1 MFGTIVMDVFLTTGP
16 LLPSFSGTIAQV
28 LVKPAATAVAIGIAC
43 NVLFFPQSTSYV
55 LLADMKVILGSMTEF
70 IDACRLS
77 FDNNARPMSSAR
89 LQQAKA
95 SAIMKYKGLEAPYA
109 FLPLDVSLGRWNAED
124 IVLLR
129 KPLRNV
135 FVTWAS
141 LLESQ
146 ISRSQSRALHKQ
158 FKEHEASLDHGEEKK
173 EGRSRVGRHQL
184 AQQLDFVRLFR
195 HGESEDLIIKSLAVL
210 RETSDP
216 ILLSCKASIEA
227 IAEGLAMA
235 NGPNFYSRPSPE
247 AWAGALQRHCDT
259 LEKLR
264 FDYKEFISRTPSR
277 LLDPHAHFFDENGC
291 LNPPPNSGIAPLRGV
306 LFGLIFQERIL
317 SFARATEQL
326 LAQTIALEEKRTKVR
341 LWFPTGLRHLFSWA
355 FGREPTPQVATASRE
370 AEAERIDPKPKRHRR
385 HPPKGYTQE
394 NGASTANQLESIHL
408 HRSRERSSTSRFI
421 LGLLNWISN
430 DEGMFALRIV
440 VVTIALAIP
449 AAIPSSAG
457 FYYREKGLWGLIMAQ
472 IALVP
477 YTADFIWSLLLRFVG
492 TIVGG
497 VIGLVAWYIAAGDGT
512 GNAYGLAVVMIPII
526 VILMFGRIHGPP
538 AFIPAFMLTG
548 ATTYLVMAYSWIN
561 THTPSYGNP
570 GVGYQVFWRRILLV
584 MIGFVGAAIVM
595 YLPRPPSA
603 GRHYRHVLAGTLSRF
618 KDLYALYITSL
629 HNGDVRAQADK
640 ESDDL
645 MATVEKDAIATSQTL
660 ASIMG
665 PIQLLRYEFSSTD
678 FKAAGLSQITTLATK
693 INFNMLQLFYYT
705 SQLPDEFRRQFTSVS
720 SFLDEDFVGDL
731 MAVLTLL
738 GHSLATGEALP
749 SVLPAP
755 LLARAFREYTNT
767 TNNHHTRTWPLTSK
781 PAPNATSSST
791 QTPTPTNTA
800 PTNGI
805 HHRPLDDVVG
815 PLTKQQIIDDS
826 EGFRKFCV
834 VLTSL
839 VGLLTAV
846 DDMVMVVKEEL
857 GETHIIDIE
866 HWGGGI
872 GGHAT
877 ASSETQWLMDE
888 KSTEG

>member
-28 LVKPAATAVAIGIAC
+28 LVKPAATAVAVGVAC
-43 NVLFFPQSTSYV
+43 NVLFFPESTSHV
-55 LLADMKVILGSMTEF
+55 LLTDIKVVLGSMPGF

-77 FDNNARPMSSAR
+77 FDNNARPMSSVR

-95 SAIMKYKGLEAPYA
+95 SAIMKYKSLEAPYA
-109 FLPLDVSLGRWNAED
+109 FIPLDVSFGRWNAED
-124 IVLLR
+124 ILLLR

-146 ISRSQSRALHKQ
+146 ITRSQSRALHQQ
-158 FKEHEASLDHGEEKK
+158 FEEHEASLGRGEEKRETK
-173 EGRSRVGRHQL
+173 PQIGRHQL

-195 HGESEDLIIKSLAVL
+195 HGETKDLIFQSLAAL

-227 IAEGLAMA
+227 IIESLAMA
-235 NGPNFYSRPSPE
+235 NGPSFYSRPSPE
-247 AWAGALQRHCDT
+247 AWASAHHRHSDA

-264 FDYKEFISRTPSR
+264 MEYKEFISNTPSR
-277 LLDPHAHFFDENGC
+277 LLDPHAHFFDESGL

-326 LAQTIALEEKRTKVR
+326 LAQTIAVEEKRTQAR

-355 FGREPTPQVATASRE
+355 FGNEPAPQVTTVSRE
-370 AEAERIDPKPKRHRR
+370 VEEARSDSKPKRPRR
-385 HPPKGYTQE
+385 HPTKGQSQDDRGT
-394 NGASTANQLESIHL
+394 TANQLKSIHL
-408 HRSRERSSTSRFI
+408 HRSKERSNASRFI
-421 LGLLNWISN
+421 LALLNWISN
-430 DEGMFALRIV
+430 TEGMFALRIV

-457 FYYREKGLWGLIMAQ
+457 FYYREKGLWGLIMGQ
-472 IALVP
+472 LALVP
-477 YTADFIWSLLLRFVG
+477 YTADFVWSLLLRFVG

-497 VIGLVAWYIAAGDGT
+497 VVGMVAWYIAAGDGT
-512 GNAYGLAVVMIPII
+512 ANPYGLAVVMVPII
-526 VILMFGRIHGPP
+526 VVLMFGRLYAPP
-538 AFIPAFMLTG
+538 AFTPAFMLTG
-548 ATTYLVMAYSWIN
+548 ATTYLAMAYSWIN
-561 THTPSYGNP
+561 THIPSYGNP

-603 GRHYRHVLAGTLSRF
+603 GRHYRRVLAVTLSRF
-618 KDLYALYITSL
+618 KDLYALYITSM
-629 HNGDVRAQADK
+629 HVGDVRIQAG
-640 ESDDL
+640 EGSDDL
-645 MATVEKDAIATSQTL
+645 MTTVEKDAITTSQTL

-678 FKAAGLSQITTLATK
+678 FKAAGLSQITNLATK

-705 SQLPDEFRRQFTSVS
+705 SQLPDEFRRQLTSLS
-720 SFLDEDFVGDL
+720 SFFDEDFVGDL

-738 GHSLATGEALP
+738 GHSLVTGEALP

-755 LLARAFREYTNT
+755 LLARAFREYTNMT
-767 TNNHHTRTWPLTSK
+767 GSHNRPRKSTM
-781 PAPNATSSST
+781 APNATSST
-791 QTPTPTNTA
+791 QTPTPATA
-800 PTNGI
+800 PDTDEM
-805 HHRPLDDVVG
+805 HHRPLDDVMG
-815 PLTKQQIIDDS
+815 PVTKQQIIEDS

-839 VGLLTAV
+839 VGLLTAI

-866 HWGGGI
+866 HWGGG
-872 GGHAT
+872 GHAS
-877 ASSETQWLMDE
+877 SSETQWLMDE
-888 KSTEG
+888 KATEG